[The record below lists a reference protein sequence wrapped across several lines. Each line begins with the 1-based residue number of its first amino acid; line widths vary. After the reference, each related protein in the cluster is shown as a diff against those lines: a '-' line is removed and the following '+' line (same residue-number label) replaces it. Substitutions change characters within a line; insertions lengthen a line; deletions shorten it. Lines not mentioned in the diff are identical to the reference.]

1 MNNRIGKIRNF
12 NPKRSNRSFGMTTEE
27 LRSRKTTNEG
37 FKRPVK
43 DLRLNLKKTSKA
55 GSSGV
60 MDARSKILAKRS
72 VEELEEKSSFN
83 IGERKKQQKS
93 SNPVGGRSLSLD
105 SGTLKI
111 TAKQSQTNRSAELAG
126 KSIVITTKVDP
137 KEKQKSKQRGK
148 QKDRNPKMSGVGGIT
163 VTAKAAGGSPQK
175 KKRMYADLLREEEG
189 RKEEEQEEDLDYYHY
204 KKMKQESRLE
214 EDYVP
219 LSRQR
224 NTTPLSERLDHGP
237 IPEPRGTPV
246 TSTKVTITNLHP
258 AVSRQDIEELF
269 GAVGVLKSC
278 KMLGPGAAEVIYTVK
293 EEAVTAYARYHNR
306 NLDGQPMQCK
316 LSVVQTMSTHTPPL
330 SRPLAPLRSTNPSQ
344 KFLQPTLDPYQP
356 PKRGSSSMPSESR
369 PVVFK
374 VKI

>member
-12 NPKRSNRSFGMTTEE
+12 NSKRSNRSFGMTTEE
-27 LRSRKTTNEG
+27 LRSRKTAREG
-37 FKRPVK
+37 FKRPIK
-43 DLRLNLKKTSKA
+43 DLRLNLKKTIRPGPSR
-55 GSSGV
+55 V
-60 MDARSKILAKRS
+60 MDARSKLQAKRS

-83 IGERKKQQKS
+83 LDERKKQQKS
-93 SNPVGGRSLSLD
+93 SNQAGNRSLSLD
-105 SGTLKI
+105 SGTIKI
-111 TAKQSQTNRSAELAG
+111 TAKQSLPPKRSAEIAG
-126 KSIVITTKVDP
+126 KSIVITTKVDS
-137 KEKQKSKQRGK
+137 KEKPKSKQRGK
-148 QKDRNPKMSGVGGIT
+148 PKDRNPKLGAGGIT
-163 VTAKAAGGSPQK
+163 VTTKAAGSSPQK
-175 KKRMYADLLREEEG
+175 KKRMYADFLRDEEK
-189 RKEEEQEEDLDYYHY
+189 RKDEDLDYYQF
-204 KKMKQESRLE
+204 KKMKEESRFE
-214 EDYVP
+214 EDLLP
-219 LSRQR
+219 LRSQR
-224 NTTPLSERLDHGP
+224 NMTPLAERLDHGP

-316 LSVVQTMSTHTPPL
+316 LSVVQTMATHTTPV
-330 SRPLAPLRSTNPSQ
+330 SKHLAPLRSTNPSQ
-344 KFLQPTLDPYQP
+344 KFLQPTVEPYHP
-356 PKRGSSSMPSESR
+356 AKRASSSSLPSESR